1 MTTSEWFKSSY
12 SNPDVNC
19 VEGARSPGH
28 AIAIRDSQEPTKGTC
43 LFREATWT
51 PFLTALKTTEPPAHT

>member
-1 MTTSEWFKSSY
+1 MTTSEWFKSTY

-28 AIAIRDSQEPTKGTC
+28 AISIRDSKDPAQGAF
-43 LFREATWT
+43 LFHETTWT
-51 PFLTALKTTEPPAHT
+51 PFLAALKSTEPPLRA